1 MGVALVFMIPLTTA
15 LYMINIMGAPTFDEV
30 YGYGS
35 YLTWDEFSDALFAGR
50 ARMLVVTIPAAIWTA
65 TGLAGLWATV
75 VAPNLPA
82 PPKASPPP
90 PAPARGL

>member
-1 MGVALVFMIPLTTA
+1 VFMIPLTTA

-75 VAPNLPA
+75 VAPNLP
-82 PPKASPPP
+82 PPPRASPPP
-90 PAPARGL
+90 PAPAPGL